1 MGIYII
7 NTPKKPDKE
16 KFIHGKKIELHQ
28 KEKILMKDFIH
39 DEIKQFTSLPEDLQK
54 LFEN

>member
-1 MGIYII
+1 MGIEILK
-7 NTPKKPDKE
+7 TPRKPDKE
-16 KFIHGKKIELHQ
+16 KYIHGKEIELHQ

>member
-1 MGIYII
+1 MEIDII
-7 NTPKKPDKE
+7 NTPRKPDKE
-16 KFIHGKKIELHQ
+16 KYIHGKKIELHQ
-28 KEKILMKDFIH
+28 NEKILMKDFIH